1 MCLSIRRETFLLSSI
16 IQNFTVKLIEKETI
30 IYASSY
36 NTKVSQWMVLICC
49 FVELPRLALKV

>member
-16 IQNFTVKLIEKETI
+16 IQNFTVKLIEKET